1 MPQSELIMKLKLTLL
16 LSIVLLPLF
25 SFAQSS
31 ITIFSEDGDKFYM
44 LLNGQKQNDVA
55 QVNVRIDGLTQPY
68 YKVKIVFEDKA
79 KGEVDKNIPVND
91 PATNAN
97 ADVIYKIKNKDG
109 DMKLRYFS
117 AQPVQP
123 NYTPPADVYVMHY
136 GQPAPAANTVT
147 QTTVTTAQVNPNSS
161 MNVNA
166 GGVSMTVNMPD
177 ANMTTTQTTVTR
189 STTTTSSSD
198 NSYNQQ
204 QQMDQPAGCRYPM
217 DFGSFKS
224 AKETVEKASFEDTKL
239 STAKSILGS
248 NCVSAEQ
255 VMQICKLFSF
265 EASKL
270 EFAKFAYSKTTDK
283 GNYFKVNNI
292 FDFDAS
298 KTELNNY
305 ISNGGR

>member
-1 MPQSELIMKLKLTLL
+1 MKLKLTLL
-16 LSIVLLPLF
+16 LTIVLLPLF

-31 ITIFSEDGDKFYM
+31 ITIFSEDGDKFYLM
-44 LLNGQKQNDVA
+44 LNGQKQNDVP
-55 QVNVRIDGLTQPY
+55 QTNIRVDGLTQPF
-68 YKVKIVFEDKA
+68 YKAKIVFEDKA
-79 KGEVDKNIPVND
+79 KGDIDKSIPVND

-97 ADVIYKIKNKDG
+97 ADVVYKIKNKDG

-136 GQPAPAANTVT
+136 GQPAPAANTAT
-147 QTTVTTAQVNPNSS
+147 QTTVTTTQVNPNTS

-166 GGVSMTVNMPD
+166 GGVSLSVNVPD
-177 ANMTTTQTTVTR
+177 ANMSTTTTQTTVTR
-189 STTTTSSSD
+189 STTTTTSTD
-198 NSYNQQ
+198 NGYSQEQ
-204 QQMDQPAGCRYPM
+204 PAQPAGCQYPM

-224 AKETVEKASFEDTKL
+224 AKETVQKASFEDTKL

-248 NCVSAEQ
+248 NCVSVEQ

-270 EFAKFAYSKTTDK
+270 DFAKFAYGKTTDK
-283 GNYFKVNNI
+283 GNYFKVNNV

-298 KTELNNY
+298 KTELNNFV
-305 ISNGGR
+305 SNGGR

>member
-1 MPQSELIMKLKLTLL
+1 MKLKLTLL

>member
-1 MPQSELIMKLKLTLL
+1 MQPQNELIMKLKLTLL
-16 LSIVLLPLF
+16 VCIALLPLF

-31 ITIFSEDGDKFYM
+31 ITIFSEDGDKFYL
-44 LLNGQKQNDVA
+44 LLNGQKQNEVPQA
-55 QVNVRIDGLTQPY
+55 NVRIDGLTQPY
-68 YKVKIVFEDKA
+68 YKAKSVFDDKA
-79 KGEVDKNIPVND
+79 KGEVEKNIPVND

-97 ADVIYKIKNKDG
+97 ADVVYKIKNKDG

-147 QTTVTTAQVNPNSS
+147 QTTVTTTQTSPNTS

-177 ANMTTTQTTVTR
+177 ANMSTTTQTTTTR
-189 STTTTSSSD
+189 STTTTTSTGYD
-198 NSYNQQ
+198 QQ
-204 QQMDQPAGCRYPM
+204 QQMDQPVGCQYPM
-217 DFGSFKS
+217 EWSSFKS

-270 EFAKFAYSKTTDK
+270 DFAKFAYGKTTDK
-283 GNYFKVNNI
+283 GNYFKVNNV

-298 KTELNNY
+298 KTELNNFV
-305 ISNGGR
+305 SNGGR

>member
-1 MPQSELIMKLKLTLL
+1 MKIKFALL
-16 LSIVLLPLF
+16 ACIVLLPLF

-31 ITIFSEDGDKFYM
+31 ITIFSEDGDKFYL
-44 LLNGQKQNDVA
+44 LLNGQKQNELPHA
-55 QVNVRIDGLTQPY
+55 NVRIDGLTQPY
-68 YKVKIVFEDKA
+68 YKAKIVFEDKA
-79 KGEVDKNIPVND
+79 KGDIDKSIPVND

-97 ADVIYKIKNKDG
+97 ADVVYKIKNKDG

-147 QTTVTTAQVNPNSS
+147 QTTVTTTQVNPNTS

-177 ANMTTTQTTVTR
+177 ANMSTTTTQTTVTR
-189 STTTTSSSD
+189 STTTSTSD
-198 NSYNQQ
+198 NGYSQE
-204 QQMDQPAGCRYPM
+204 QPVQAAGCQYPM

-239 STAKSILGS
+239 STAKSILGG

-270 EFAKFAYSKTTDK
+270 NFAKFAYSKTTDK
-283 GNYFKVNNI
+283 GNYFKVNNV

-298 KTELNNY
+298 KTELNNFV
-305 ISNGGR
+305 SNGGR

>member
-1 MPQSELIMKLKLTLL
+1 MKLKLTLL
-16 LSIVLLPLF
+16 LAVALMPLF

-31 ITIFSEDGDKFYM
+31 ITIFSEDGDKFYLM
-44 LLNGQKQNDVA
+44 LNGQKQNDVP
-55 QVNVRIDGLTQPY
+55 QTNIRVDGLTQPF
-68 YKVKIVFEDKA
+68 YKAKIVFEDKA
-79 KGEVDKNIPVND
+79 KGDIDKSIPVND

-97 ADVIYKIKNKDG
+97 ADVVYKIKNKDG

-147 QTTVTTAQVNPNSS
+147 QTTVTTTQVNPNSS
-161 MNVNA
+161 INVNA
-166 GGVSMTVNMPD
+166 GGVSMSVNIPD

-189 STTTTSSSD
+189 STSTTTTTSTD
-198 NSYNQQ
+198 NGYSQEQ
-204 QQMDQPAGCRYPM
+204 PAQPAGCQYPM

-224 AKETVEKASFEDTKL
+224 AKETVQQASFEDTKL
-239 STAKSILGS
+239 STAKSILAG
-248 NCVSAEQ
+248 NCVSTEQ

-270 EFAKFAYSKTTDK
+270 DFAKFAYSKTTDK
-283 GNYFKVNNI
+283 GNYFKVNNV
-292 FDFDAS
+292 FDYDAS
-298 KTELNNY
+298 KTELNNF

>member
-1 MPQSELIMKLKLTLL
+1 MKLKLTLL
-16 LSIVLLPLF
+16 LSVVLLPLF

-31 ITIFSEDGDKFYM
+31 ITIFSEDGDKFYLM
-44 LLNGQKQNDVA
+44 LNGQKQNDVP
-55 QVNVRIDGLTQPY
+55 QTNIRVDGLTQPY
-68 YKVKIVFEDKA
+68 YKAKIVFEDKA
-79 KGEVDKNIPVND
+79 KGDIDKSIPVND

-97 ADVIYKIKNKDG
+97 ADVVYKIKNKDG

-147 QTTVTTAQVNPNSS
+147 QTTVTTTQVNPNTSI
-161 MNVNA
+161 NVNA
-166 GGVSMTVNMPD
+166 GGVNMSVNMPD

-189 STTTTSSSD
+189 STTTTTSTD
-198 NSYNQQ
+198 NGYSQEQ
-204 QQMDQPAGCRYPM
+204 AAQPAGCQYPM

-224 AKETVEKASFEDTKL
+224 AKESVEKASFEDTKL
-239 STAKSILGS
+239 STAKAILGG

-270 EFAKFAYSKTTDK
+270 NFAKFAYGKTTDK
-283 GNYFKVNNI
+283 GNYFKVNNV

-298 KTELNNY
+298 KTELNNFVT
-305 ISNGGR
+305 NGGR